1 MKSSNH
7 LIKTLFFLGLFLLCQ
22 HTAFAQEIKLT
33 NLNVDN
39 TRDDL
44 LVYFNVN
51 GAFQDKI
58 KASVL
63 IGVPTTFSFFV
74 ALYQVRNIWIDKKIE
89 ELKITHV
96 IKYNTLKKEFVVSRS
111 WEKEK
116 SRVTKTFSEAQQL
129 MNNINQLKVVT
140 LSRLEKDRL
149 YRIKLKAEIKK
160 GTPPAHLHY
169 VSDFLTKWSFATEW
183 YTIDFL
189 Y

>member
-51 GAFQDKI
+51 GAFQDNI
-58 KASVL
+58 KRSVL
-63 IGVPTTFSFFV
+63 IGVPITFSFFV

-89 ELKITHV
+89 VLKITHM

-111 WEKEK
+111 WEKEQSRATK
-116 SRVTKTFSEAQQL
+116 SFSEAQQF
-129 MNNINQLKVVT
+129 MNNIDQLKVVS

-149 YRIKLKAEIKK
+149 YRIKLKAEIIK
-160 GTPPAHLHY
+160 GTPPAHLDY
-169 VSDFLTKWSFATEW
+169 VSDFLSKWNLETEW
-183 YTIDFL
+183 YTIEFI